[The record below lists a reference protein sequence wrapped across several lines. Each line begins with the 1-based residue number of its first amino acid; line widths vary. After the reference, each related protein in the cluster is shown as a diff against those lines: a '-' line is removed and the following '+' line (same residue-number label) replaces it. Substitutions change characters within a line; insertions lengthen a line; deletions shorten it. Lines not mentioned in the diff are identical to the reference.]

1 MESSQTT
8 FVSSMIHEIKASLRG
23 EPHTF
28 NEIRYMMD
36 DARIGEMDF
45 IELLQQ
51 HHRFLN
57 ESIVVLLDKESM
69 TSEKQMHLE
78 RFLRLLDM
86 HAHAEEETLYRSLV
100 RHRDHDVKREGLV
113 GQDEHAIAFQLATE
127 LKGMGFESGMSSV
140 SDWTDDVD
148 AKAKV
153 LAGVVAHHIKE
164 EESIMFPLARRSLLP
179 GEFLVLAGD
188 YLDICEFYL
197 DGENR
202 VLAPTVM
209 TWPINP

>member
-1 MESSQTT
+1 MESSQTS
-8 FVSSMIHEIKASLRG
+8 FVSNMLHEIRASLRG

-28 NEIRYMMD
+28 NEIRNMMD
-36 DARIGEMDF
+36 DARIGETDF
-45 IELLQQ
+45 IEILQQ

-100 RHRDHDVKREGLV
+100 RHQDHDVKREGLV
-113 GQDEHAIAFQLATE
+113 GQDEHAIAFQLANE
-127 LKGMGFESGMSSV
+127 LKGMGFESSLNSV
-140 SDWTDDVD
+140 ADWTDDVD

-164 EESIMFPLARRSLLP
+164 EENIMFPLARRSLLR
-179 GEFLVLAGD
+179 GEFLVLASD

-197 DGENR
+197 DGESR
-202 VLAPTVM
+202 MITPTIM
-209 TWPINP
+209 TWPISP